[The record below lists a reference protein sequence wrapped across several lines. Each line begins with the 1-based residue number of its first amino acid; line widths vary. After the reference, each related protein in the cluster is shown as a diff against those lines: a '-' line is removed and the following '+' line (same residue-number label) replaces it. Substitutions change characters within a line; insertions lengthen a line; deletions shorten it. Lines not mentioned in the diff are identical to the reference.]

1 MDAGLHASG
10 LLCCASEFEG
20 FTRSWNE
27 AHRHRGCGGEGLRV
41 FASRMSASAGVSEG
55 LADVSFD

>member
-1 MDAGLHASG
+1 MLRVYYAVLRSLRA
-10 LLCCASEFEG
+10 LP
-20 FTRSWNE
+20 RSWNE